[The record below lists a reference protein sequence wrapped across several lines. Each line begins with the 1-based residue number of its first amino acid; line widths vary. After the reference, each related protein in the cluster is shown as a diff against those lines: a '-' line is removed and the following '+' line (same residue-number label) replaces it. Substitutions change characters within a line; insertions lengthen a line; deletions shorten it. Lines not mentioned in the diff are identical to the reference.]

1 MLVKK
6 IELRRIYENGFND
19 EYSPRSTEIYDL
31 DRDISILKGNE
42 VADRI
47 LIMLDGI
54 TLGLEMAGYSVDVE
68 RVIEIDGTN
77 GNTRISVLN
86 K

>member
-6 IELRRIYENGFND
+6 LELRRIYENGFND